1 MNHYCL
7 WLALSLA
14 ALPALA
20 QASGQAATIDS
31 PVAATTAAMPVSAA
45 SAESEPGT
53 DAGGAGPAAAPATES
68 TPPEAQGT
76 SSSGAPAA
84 AGANPDPWEGF
95 NRAVFG
101 FNDRLDRYALK
112 PLAKGY
118 KKVTPRPLR
127 TGITNFFA
135 NLKMPVVLVND
146 LLQGKVRA
154 AGSDGARFFVN
165 TTLGFVGF
173 VDASSILGIDRNDE
187 DFGQTLGVWGLPSGP
202 YLVLPF
208 LGPSSVRDGAGFAA
222 DVGSNPA
229 TYVLADELNAS
240 LTAVYVVNLRANL
253 LEVEDIVQGDRYLF
267 IRDLYLQRR
276 EFAVQDGRIDSD
288 PFLDEDESFDEPGAE
303 AAPEAGGP
311 DADEAAEPAEA
322 GVSGAEPGEGTS
334 GPASNSLSP
343 SE

>member
-1 MNHYCL
+1 MNHYRL

-14 ALPALA
+14 TLPALA
-20 QASGQAATIDS
+20 QASGQAAAIDS
-31 PVAATTAAMPVSAA
+31 PVAATSAA
-45 SAESEPGT
+45 VPASAVPEPGT
-53 DAGGAGPAAAPATES
+53 DARGA
-68 TPPEAQGT
+68 
-76 SSSGAPAA
+76 GAPAMEPTPPTEAGGVSSSSAPTA

-95 NRAVFG
+95 NRAIFG

-112 PLAKGY
+112 PVAKGY

-173 VDASSILGIDRNDE
+173 VDASSILGIARNDE

-288 PFLDEDESFDEPGAE
+288 PFLDEEESFDEPDAE

-311 DADEAAEPAEA
+311 GAGEAAEPAEA
-322 GVSGAEPGEGTS
+322 DVSEAGPGEGTS
-334 GPASNSLSP
+334 ESDSLSP

>member
-1 MNHYCL
+1 MAAFRIGGARMNHYRL

-20 QASGQAATIDS
+20 QAAAIDASGAE
-31 PVAATTAAMPVSAA
+31 TAAVVPAPAA
-45 SAESEPGT
+45 APAAAPGT
-53 DAGGAGPAAAPATES
+53 DAGRVAPASPPAAR
-68 TPPEAQGT
+68 
-76 SSSGAPAA
+76 
-84 AGANPDPWEGF
+84 AGNPDPWEGF
-95 NRAVFG
+95 NRAVFR

-112 PLAKGY
+112 PVAKGY

-173 VDASSILGIDRNDE
+173 VDASTILGIARNDE
-187 DFGQTLGVWGLPSGP
+187 DFGQTLGVWGLPTGP

-208 LGPSSVRDGAGFAA
+208 LGPSSARDGVGFVA
-222 DVGSNPA
+222 DVGTSPT
-229 TYVLADELNAS
+229 TYVVADE
-240 LTAVYVVNLRANL
+240 VNVTLAAFKIVNMRANL
-253 LEVEDIVQGDRYLF
+253 LEVEEIVQGDRYLF
-267 IRDLYLQRR
+267 FRDLYLQSR
-276 EFAVQDGRIDSD
+276 EFAVKDGRIESD
-288 PFLDEDESFDEPGAE
+288 PFLDDEEAFDEPGADE
-303 AAPEAGGP
+303 DNAAPEAGAPG
-311 DADEAAEPAEA
+311 DGATADPVEA
-322 GVSGAEPGEGTS
+322 GAAGPEPGAGTS
-334 GPASNSLSP
+334 RLEPGSLSP